1 MSVLYL
7 AHLCMKCS
15 LGLTNVL
22 EVSSL
27 SHHIVFYHVSLIYY
41 ICVAAAAAAQS
52 LQSCPTLCDPIDGS
66 PPGSPVP
73 GILQARAL
81 EWAAISFSNAWKGKG
96 KVKSLNHVRLLA
108 TTWTAAY
115 QAPPAWDFPGK
126 STGVGCRCLLRIIYL
141 PTYIIY
147 LSSSYLCHLPIYL
160 STYLFT
166 LSIYLSIYLSS
177 IYHLYLCYYLPNQ
190 QLNKFY
196 LLTLCMCVCMCIT
209 HLK

>member
-1 MSVLYL
+1 
-7 AHLCMKCS
+7 MKGKRESEVAQSCATLSNHMDCS
-15 LGLTNVL
+15 L
-22 EVSSL
+22 
-27 SHHIVFYHVSLIYY
+27 
-41 ICVAAAAAAQS
+41 
-52 LQSCPTLCDPIDGS
+52 
-66 PPGSPVP
+66 PGSSCL
-73 GILQARAL
+73 G
-81 EWAAISFSNAWKGKG
+81 FS
-96 KVKSLNHVRLLA
+96 S
-108 TTWTAAY
+108 
-115 QAPPAWDFPGK
+115 K